1 MKSFDERQ
9 EHIRGKIAI
18 QTLAGTFLLLAGL
31 SFLDSFDLFHPLE
44 YVDLSDLLIIVCTII
59 LNFVS
64 LNLIWRDAYFGFM
77 NATQTKMVF
86 FIFLFLSMILDCL
99 FIYDLTMNDM
109 LIPSV
114 FTLFMVNSI
123 AISLFCKRKDWL
135 R

>member
-44 YVDLSDLLIIVCTII
+44 YVDLSDFLIIICTII
-59 LNFVS
+59 LSFVS

-77 NATQTKMVF
+77 NSTQTKMVF
-86 FIFLFLSMILDCL
+86 YVFLFLSIILDCL
-99 FIYDLTMNDM
+99 FIYDLTMNDI